1 VIKDDDDRSHSTNA
15 ALFVSRTSFA
25 SGGGQPSWGQFR
37 VACTMTADLR
47 DDPKYWRFH
56 AKEILSVAK
65 CLEHENS
72 KIIMRRIA
80 DDYEYIAKLIER
92 QRREREKK

>member
-1 VIKDDDDRSHSTNA
+1 M
-15 ALFVSRTSFA
+15 
-25 SGGGQPSWGQFR
+25 
-37 VACTMTADLR
+37 ACTMTADLR

-56 AKEILSVAK
+56 AEEVLRVAE
-65 CLEHENS
+65 CLEHEKS